1 MNPEDFVTELS
12 HLKAVLMVEG
22 KVDMV
27 RFNKLYQTAQDL
39 MLKGERVNK
48 ELMEEFLYFRNIV
61 EQ

>member
-1 MNPEDFVTELS
+1 MNPEHFVTELS
-12 HLKAVLMVEG
+12 HLKAALMVEE

-61 EQ
+61 E